1 MIIAILDMLSGS
13 IPITA
18 KAHQGQVLT
27 AGFGVLLLGLAG
39 MAVAGGP
46 RFPALG

>member
-1 MIIAILDMLSGS
+1 MLSGS

-27 AGFGVLLLGLAG
+27 AGFGVLLLGLADQPTSG
-39 MAVAGGP
+39 ERIAQGQGH
-46 RFPALG
+46 